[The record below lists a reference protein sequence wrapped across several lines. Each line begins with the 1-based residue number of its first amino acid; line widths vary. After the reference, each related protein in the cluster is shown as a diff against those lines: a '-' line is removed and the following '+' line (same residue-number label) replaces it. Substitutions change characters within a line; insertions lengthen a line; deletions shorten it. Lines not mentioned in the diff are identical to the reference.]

1 MLPKVREGCGREQ
14 RGAKGGI
21 GERPLARTL
30 VGNSNPPPPS
40 FTLAVTNHSAPAP
53 LAFPLP
59 SNSPTKTIAY
69 GDGTAEAYEPYKTCQ
84 EDYGKFVTPKPREPF
99 KPPKSSL

>member
-1 MLPKVREGCGREQ
+1 MSTLGKASSGIPEPRIIRLPKPSVSPELLELQ
-14 RGAKGGI
+14 RDAAK
-21 GERPLARTL
+21 
-30 VGNSNPPPPS
+30 
-40 FTLAVTNHSAPAP
+40 VTNHSAPAP

-69 GDGTAEAYEPYKTCQ
+69 GDGTSEAYEPYKTCH